1 MKPPEPHEKR
11 NDNDQTSLVFWFEGL
26 KYFVNDRLLE
36 DVIVTVFFVLFPTN
50 NPSTYFFSLGWQ
62 L

>member
-36 DVIVTVFFVLFPTN
+36 DIIVTVFFVLFPTN
-50 NPSTYFFSLGWQ
+50 NPSTYFFSLG
-62 L
+62 

>member
-11 NDNDQTSLVFWFEGL
+11 NDNDQTSLVFGFEGL

-36 DVIVTVFFVLFPTN
+36 DVIVTVFFVLY
-50 NPSTYFFSLGWQ
+50 PSTYFFSLG
-62 L
+62 